1 MATITGTS
9 HFVSFTKACDYY
21 KGQGLDELTPAALER
36 EIRAKIDDG
45 EISIGKPDLPVGGRL
60 LVVDGGTRYAIEEG

>member
-1 MATITGTS
+1 MTRIGTS

-21 KGQGLDELTPAALER
+21 KGQGMDDLTPAALER

-45 EISIGKPDLPVGGRL
+45 EISIGQPELKPGDRL
-60 LVVDGGTRYAIEEG
+60 LVIDDGTRYAIES